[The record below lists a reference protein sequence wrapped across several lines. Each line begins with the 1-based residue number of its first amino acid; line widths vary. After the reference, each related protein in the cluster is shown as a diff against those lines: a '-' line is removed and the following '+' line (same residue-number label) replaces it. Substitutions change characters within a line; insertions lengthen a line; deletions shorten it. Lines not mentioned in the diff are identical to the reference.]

1 MTMPGATPEGAP
13 PGEADPASGMPR
25 RSPDADAALLAA
37 IVEMAE
43 DVILSKTLDGIVTS
57 WNRAAERV
65 YGYTAQEMIG
75 TPISRLVPPE
85 RPDEIPEL
93 LARLGAGESIDHFET
108 VRLAKDGR
116 HVRMSLTLSP
126 IRDAAGRIIGASTI
140 GRDISDAV
148 RLAARAH
155 EAEASFRALFR
166 SNPVPMWVYD
176 LSSLRF
182 LEVNDAA
189 VAHYGYSRDEFLAM
203 RITDIR
209 PAEDVPRLLSDFISA
224 RTSFQQSGLWRHRRR
239 DETLIDVEIASHT
252 LQYEGQ
258 EAVLVVIRDVTNE
271 RQLEAQLRQAE
282 RLEGIGQLA
291 GGIAHDFNNL
301 ITAIGGF
308 GELLRDSLAAD
319 DPRRDDAE
327 QVLKAAER
335 AATLTRQLLAFGRR
349 QVLLPEVL
357 DLNAVVGELVPLLR
371 RLIPE
376 SIAIETALAAD
387 VPPVLA
393 DRTQL
398 EQALVNLAVNG
409 RDAMPRG
416 GRLTIETLR
425 AELDREYVASHA
437 EVKIGP
443 HALLAVSDTGI
454 GMDAPTQARI
464 FEPFFTTKPR
474 GLGTGLGLAMVYGLV
489 KQLDGSIFVYS
500 EPGAGTTFKL
510 YFPAQMAAAAA
521 ATTKPSREPTA
532 AASGAGYEVLLAE
545 DDEQVRRFTETVL
558 RRRGFT
564 VTAVADP
571 LSAVELVAVGAARPD
586 LLVTDLVMPGMSGR
600 QLMARLR
607 RRLPALPVLFV
618 SGYTDDTI
626 IRRGAVGPN
635 AAMLSKPYTADAL
648 VDAVTRLIGSHK
660 IRR

>member
-1 MTMPGATPEGAP
+1 M
-13 PGEADPASGMPR
+13 
-25 RSPDADAALLAA
+25 AA